1 MKKHPAVFFA
11 IAFSVFVLDQGT
23 KYLVKNHISP
33 YDVIR
38 LLPFFNIVYA
48 ENVGSA
54 FGMFK
59 SLGNAF
65 FITVAGAAIVA
76 VSVLIV
82 RDRANAL
89 SFSLVLGGA
98 AGNLSDRIIY
108 GYVIDFLDVYAGR
121 YHWPAFNVADSALS
135 IGIVLMAY
143 KIVLPDLKRTEKN
156 LTK

>member
-1 MKKHPAVFFA
+1 M
-11 IAFSVFVLDQGT
+11 
-23 KYLVKNHISP
+23 
-33 YDVIR
+33 
-38 LLPFFNIVYA
+38 LPFFNIVYA

-59 SLGNAF
+59 GLGNAF
-65 FITVAGAAIVA
+65 FIAIAASAVVA
-76 VSVLIV
+76 VVVLIIK
-82 RDRANAL
+82 DRANAL

-98 AGNLSDRIIY
+98 SGNLSDRVVY

-135 IGIVLMAY
+135 IGIALMAY
-143 KIVLPDLKRTEKN
+143 KTVLPDLKKLGKN